1 MSQWCPVVVTTFAHL
16 HSTNPELRFFTGSN
30 PAAGVSEVC
39 DDENIRQWSLLE
51 IMPNILSANPTKW
64 SVTLKQFV
72 GNSRRIVLV
81 CLAILWG
88 WSLKC

>member
-1 MSQWCPVVVTTFAHL
+1 MSQWCPVVATTFAHL

-51 IMPNILSANPTKW
+51 IMPNILSDQQNGQ
-64 SVTLKQFV
+64 SHS
-72 GNSRRIVLV
+72 NSS
-81 CLAILWG
+81 LATADELF
-88 WSLKC
+88 